1 MAAVTPTTSIS
12 NHPVE
17 PIVIYAFEGSHYV
30 FKVLAALQSRN
41 IKHYVTFVDED
52 DVEKRRKQLPSG
64 GLSVPE
70 MTVGTGN
77 DQIIVSDSEKI
88 LHWLD
93 DNYLQTNFL
102 FPSEEVSP
110 ISQRASDETL
120 PAMVSYYNNVDKKG
134 YKRSYQREIR
144 EEEFPRLFPK
154 ILANKIIDHYMKD
167 EIKRARET
175 IKRVIPAVDDELMKN
190 EPAMRRILIDELKYF
205 QDFLKYPS
213 QKYLL
218 EDSDQP
224 TAADFSVYAQI
235 VRLVAGGTSDS
246 EIYAALPELCQEKSL
261 ERLWQWYDNMKDIIQ
276 VEYLGKQPPKEML
289 KA

>member
-1 MAAVTPTTSIS
+1 MAAVTPAPTTS
-12 NHPVE
+12 NPVE

-52 DVEKRRKQLPSG
+52 DVDKRRKQLPSG

-70 MTVGTGN
+70 MTVGTDN
-77 DQIIVSDSEKI
+77 DRIIVSDSEKI

-93 DNYLQTNFL
+93 DNLQTNL
-102 FPSEEVSP
+102 FPSEKVSL
-110 ISQRASDETL
+110 ISQRASDKTL
-120 PAMVSYYNNVDKKG
+120 AAMVSYYNNVDKKG

-154 ILANKIIDHYMKD
+154 FLANKIIDHYMKG
-167 EIKRARET
+167 EIKRAREAV
-175 IKRVIPAVDDELMKN
+175 KRVIPAVNDMLMKD
-190 EPAMRRILIDELKYF
+190 EPAMKQILIDELKYF
-205 QDFLKYPS
+205 QDLLKDPS

-218 EDSDQP
+218 ENSDQP

-261 ERLWQWYDNMKDIIQ
+261 ERLWQWYHHMKDIVQ
-276 VEYLGKQPPKEML
+276 VEYLGKQPPKGML